1 MRVLSVVVGA
11 VVLLPLAA
19 VAVILAGIRFRI
31 RPILDLVRRINRD
44 FTNPRSMGD
53 AESPDSTR
61 TVVRHVGRRSGKS
74 YETPVDAFDTDRGT
88 LLIALPYGPDTD
100 WVRNIRAA
108 GTVDLLRRGATVTAS
123 EPRVVATAAVLG
135 EIPVGAQRTLR
146 LFNVEN
152 CLELRV
158 A

>member
-88 LLIALPYGPDTD
+88 LLVALPYGPDTD
-100 WVRNIRAA
+100 WSATSARRAPSTSCAGVRR
-108 GTVDLLRRGATVTAS
+108 
-123 EPRVVATAAVLG
+123 
-135 EIPVGAQRTLR
+135 
-146 LFNVEN
+146 
-152 CLELRV
+152 
-158 A
+158 